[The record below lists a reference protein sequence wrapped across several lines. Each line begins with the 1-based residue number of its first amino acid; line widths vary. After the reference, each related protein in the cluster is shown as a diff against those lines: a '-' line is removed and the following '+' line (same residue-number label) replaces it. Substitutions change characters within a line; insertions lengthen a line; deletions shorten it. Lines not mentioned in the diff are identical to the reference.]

1 MNIKMWNFYKDSE
14 KGKNAIKIFEPESE
28 DSFDNVMTNL
38 AEHMQK
44 LGCMFSA
51 DDMIYSYYQIRANF
65 EAVEEFADLRD
76 NRESFA
82 EFIEIFDLEEAE
94 FTETETKFTGRVFF
108 PKDNFR
114 AKACLVE
121 TLSVFLYYN
130 YKFYKPVFFSTNF
143 NVIQQ
148 NCDAIGLEL
157 PPIPRTNDYR
167 AYMMY
172 YYDICE
178 AFNKFQE
185 QYGLSDAEFCA
196 CLYDFA
202 PMQVDDTVVEA
213 ELPKPINVWLTGG
226 APDDFETLDGLGKG
240 DNSGNPNLIW
250 ACNERTRRGDIV
262 VMYCRSPRS
271 YIHSIWR
278 ARTSG
283 FFNPFDYY
291 HCRAHLCDGIRVP
304 NITSKDLKDDSY
316 FSQIPIVRKNLQ
328 GINGWELTAQDYS
341 ELLRFIE
348 QKGGDTS
355 TLPKLFESGKVNF
368 GELKLEK
375 DVEEKILIPF
385 LQKIG
390 YSDADWTR
398 QLSLKAGRN
407 EKAIPDF
414 AFFPQGDR
422 HFESAPML
430 IEAKYDMS
438 LITEQQKAFSQ
449 ALSYVRMLRS
459 SIMGICDKERLVLYK
474 VDKNGASDRNKPI
487 YENHWETI
495 YSDAVEGAK
504 LKQLIGRDVV
514 KDLH

>member
-1 MNIKMWNFYKDSE
+1 MNTKMWNFYKDSE
-14 KGKNAIKIFEPESE
+14 KGKSAINAFEPEVNDARIE
-28 DSFDNVMTNL
+28 KL
-38 AEHMQK
+38 AEYEQSF
-44 LGCMFSA
+44 GGAYSA
-51 DDMIYSYYQIRANF
+51 DDMFYYYFQIQANF
-65 EAVEEFADLRD
+65 EAVEEFGELSDT
-76 NRESFA
+76 RESFA
-82 EFIEIFDLEEAE
+82 KFVDIFDIEEAE
-94 FTETETKFTGRVFF
+94 FTDTETKFTGRLLFS
-108 PKDNFR
+108 KDNFR

-121 TLSVFLYYN
+121 MLSVFLYYN
-130 YKFYKPVFFSTNF
+130 YKFYKPVLFSSHF
-143 NVIQQ
+143 SVIQQ

-202 PMQVDDTVVEA
+202 PMQVDDTVAEV
-213 ELPKPINVWLTGG
+213 ELPKPINVWLTGA
-226 APDDFETLDGLGKG
+226 APGDFEILDGLGKG

-262 VMYCRSPRS
+262 IIYCRTPRS
-271 YIHSIWR
+271 YIHSVWR
-278 ARTSG
+278 SKTGG

-291 HCRAHLCDGIRVP
+291 HCRTNVCDGIRVP
-304 NITSKDLKDDSY
+304 EITSKDLKADSY
-316 FSQIPIVRKNLQ
+316 FANVPIVRKNLQ
-328 GINGWELTAQDYS
+328 GINGVELTAQDYS

-355 TLPKLFESGKVNF
+355 ALPKLFESGKVDF

-390 YSDADWTR
+390 YSETDWTR

-449 ALSYVRMLRS
+449 ALSYARMLRS

-474 VDKNGASDRNKPI
+474 VDKNGASDRSKPI